1 MYHKYE
7 YPSNLCFLDF
17 FKPHHEVISCST
29 PALLFAAS
37 PTQAAA
43 DEITFTAISDQS
55 LEKLTERANAVSAY
69 LKDYIQESCGG
80 IGVNFTY
87 NAVENYDD
95 AVSALIDNVAD
106 IGWYGGLT
114 GVQVRMRYNT
124 YI

>member
-1 MYHKYE
+1 M
-7 YPSNLCFLDF
+7 NLSLAL
-17 FKPHHEVISCST
+17 P
-29 PALLFAAS
+29 LLFAAS
-37 PTQAAA
+37 TTQAAA
-43 DEITFTAISDQS
+43 DEIFFTAIPDQS

-69 LKDYIQESCGG
+69 LEDYIQESCGG

-114 GVQVRMRYNT
+114 GVQVRMRYIIAYLICT
-124 YI
+124 YG